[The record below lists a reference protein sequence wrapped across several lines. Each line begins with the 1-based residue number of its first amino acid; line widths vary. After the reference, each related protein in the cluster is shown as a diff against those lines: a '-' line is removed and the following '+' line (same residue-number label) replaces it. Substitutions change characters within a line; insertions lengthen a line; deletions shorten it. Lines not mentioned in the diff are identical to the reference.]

1 MSDENQTGIVF
12 NIQKFS
18 MHDGQGIRT
27 MVFLKGCPLRCPWC
41 SNPESQHPEPERAY
55 NQTRCLTAKVCGR
68 CIEACPSG
76 ALRVIDDAICFDR
89 SRCTLCG
96 LCVSACP
103 TGAQSVY
110 GQMMSVGDIL
120 DQVERDDV
128 FYSRSDGGLTLS
140 GGEPLA
146 QPEFALALLREA
158 KRRQIHTTI
167 ETCGHYPTALLD
179 RACHHLDA
187 LIFDIKSLDC
197 EKHKQFVGAGN
208 GLILRNIEHVWTHFP
223 TLPVLIRT
231 PVVPGFNDTEEEIL
245 NIRKMLP
252 QRTNVCF
259 EPLTYHRM
267 GQPKYAYL
275 GREYPLEGIQPDED
289 FMKRLRERLKMLD
302 S

>member
-1 MSDENQTGIVF
+1 MLDEKQTGIVF

-18 MHDGQGIRT
+18 VHDGQGIRT

-41 SNPESQHPEPERAY
+41 SNPESQHREPERAY
-55 NQTRCLTAKVCGR
+55 NPTRCLTANVCGR

-76 ALRVIDDAICFDR
+76 ALRVIEELICFDR
-89 SRCTLCG
+89 RRCILCG

-110 GQMMSVGDIL
+110 GQLRSVGDIL
-120 DQVERDDV
+120 DQVEKDDV
-128 FYSRSDGGLTLS
+128 FYNRSDGGMTLS

-146 QPEFALALLREA
+146 QADFALALLREA
-158 KRRQIHTTI
+158 RRRQIHTTI
-167 ETCGHYPTALLD
+167 ETCGHCPTELLD
-179 RACHHLDA
+179 RACRHLDA
-187 LIFDIKSLDC
+187 LIFDIKSLDS
-197 EKHKQFVGAGN
+197 EKHKRFVGVGN
-208 GLILRNIEHVWTHFP
+208 ELILRNIEHVWTHFP
-223 TLPVLIRT
+223 LLPVLIRT
-231 PVVPGFNDTEEEIL
+231 PVVPGFNDTAEEIL

-275 GREYPLEGIQPDED
+275 GRDYPLEGIHPDEG
-289 FMKRLRERLKMLD
+289 FMKRLRERLKMIE